1 MGRINSPF
9 LRGGTPWSSRT
20 LVFSFVGYQTRE
32 VPIDGRTTVDV
43 TLQPEAVAAEEVVVL
58 RYATHEICN
67 PARARGNGSGFDRRQ
82 GRAEQP
88 DVQVSSVLKGNVPGV
103 TVTQTS
109 GQPGETEGTIRIRGT
124 GTLGNANP
132 LILIDGVEGSLNNI
146 ASSNM
151 RASRFSRTPPQRRST
166 GIGPPTG

>member
-58 RYATHEICN
+58 RYATQQEREVTG
-67 PARARGNGSGFDRRQ
+67 AVSTVD
-82 GRAEQP
+82 RAEP
-88 DVQVSSVLKGNVPGV
+88 
-103 TVTQTS
+103 
-109 GQPGETEGTIRIRGT
+109 
-124 GTLGNANP
+124 
-132 LILIDGVEGSLNNI
+132 NN
-146 ASSNM
+146 
-151 RASRFSRTPPQRRST
+151 RTSRFRQFLKATYR
-166 GIGPPTG
+166 GLL